1 MLKRSTKKKEDKFKM
16 KLSEQIKDSQTY
28 SKIAA
33 DCVSLMED
41 QVNQKKG
48 LGGMLFKT
56 LYKGINAIGSDY
68 AYNAIVNLIPA
79 VSRAIDPLW
88 EDGVN
93 AGDPVDYLK
102 QNQSLTA
109 DTILSVTDIKIK
121 NASNK
126 VVKVSYEKIR
136 GSLKEEI
143 ETAVP
148 RLAEILQKNATVS

>member
-1 MLKRSTKKKEDKFKM
+1 M
-16 KLSEQIKDSQTY
+16 KLSEQINDPQIRSR
-28 SKIAA
+28 IAT

-48 LGGMLFKT
+48 IGGILFKT
-56 LYKGINAIGSDY
+56 LYKGINAIGANY
-68 AYNAIVNLIPA
+68 AHDAIVALIAP

-88 EDGVN
+88 EKGVT
-93 AGDPVDYLK
+93 AGDPVNYLK

-109 DTILSVTDIKIK
+109 DTILTVTDAKIK

-126 VVKVSYEKIR
+126 VVKVTYDKIR

-148 RLAEILQKNATVS
+148 RLAEILEKNAVVPQG